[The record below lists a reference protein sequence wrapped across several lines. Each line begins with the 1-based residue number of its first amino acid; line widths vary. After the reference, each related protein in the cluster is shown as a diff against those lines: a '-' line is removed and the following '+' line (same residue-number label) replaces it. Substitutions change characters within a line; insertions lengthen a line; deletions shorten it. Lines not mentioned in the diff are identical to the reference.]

1 MRYTEDV
8 LEYEEIYLNEQEAR
22 IKSQIQAMQKLE
34 NDNALRENQILQK
47 INSVQIDEQNQA

>member
-22 IKSQIQAMQKLE
+22 IKTKIQAM
-34 NDNALRENQILQK
+34 
-47 INSVQIDEQNQA
+47 

>member
-22 IKSQIQAMQKLE
+22 IKSQIQAMHKLE
-34 NDNALRENQILQK
+34 SDNALKESQI
-47 INSVQIDEQNQA
+47 

>member
-22 IKSQIQAMQKLE
+22 IKSQIQAMHKLE
-34 NDNALRENQILQK
+34 SDNALRE
-47 INSVQIDEQNQA
+47 S

>member
-34 NDNALRENQILQK
+34 NDNALWENQILQK

>member
-22 IKSQIQAMQKLE
+22 IKSQILAMQKLE
-34 NDNALRENQILQK
+34 SENALRESQIQK
-47 INSVQIDEQNQA
+47 